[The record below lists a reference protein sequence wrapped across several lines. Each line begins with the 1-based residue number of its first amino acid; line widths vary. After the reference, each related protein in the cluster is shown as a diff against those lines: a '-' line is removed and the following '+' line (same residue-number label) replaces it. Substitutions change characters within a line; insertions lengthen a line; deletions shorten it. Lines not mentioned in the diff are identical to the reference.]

1 MSTRLDLTLQKHP
14 DHEEGIRLL
23 ASRDPSGNLK
33 YLDWGA
39 KVLASGQALA
49 GEIADVLELFHQF
62 AGHGI
67 RQHQRPGR
75 RAPIR
80 ISPDLYSYRPQDL
93 AGLRTNLFKLKRAQD
108 RKRKK
113 RERLY
118 RIQGEMEADVVYDSP
133 DLIVRHIKNKQASV
147 HYGLR
152 TQWCISML
160 REGHFEE
167 YETNNATFFFFERKT
182 PKDDEF
188 DKIALMMPRT
198 EDRNGEDD
206 GRAEAFTSTDRRVD
220 MMMLAKVHGP
230 RIFDIFREIYER
242 SVNYPGSDMARIY
255 SGSATLEQMTRAT
268 TDKVVLSRLK
278 SRELESFL
286 VAICCNDATPW
297 SILEEVLRGAPALS
311 KKHCRRDHFRRRYG
325 RNLLV
330 REVTA
335 AIVIHP
341 ATPID
346 VRERLVKDL
355 RRRHV
360 NVGSIRRTTNR
371 ARISVEYGPG
381 EQLIA
386 GRRVRRY
393 RRRRFTLTQI
403 RSHFRGLEGRLKR
416 AKKAVKKK
424 IAEKGKPKR
433 VRRGVATRGS
443 SGRYIS
449 AADLRRVR

>member
-1 MSTRLDLTLQKHP
+1 MSTRLDLVLQKYP
-14 DHEEGIRLL
+14 DHEGSICLL

-39 KVLASGQALA
+39 RILASGQALA
-49 GEIADVLELFHQF
+49 GEVADVLELFHRF
-62 AGHGI
+62 AGQWYGPRRGSRRERI
-67 RQHQRPGR
+67 R
-75 RAPIR
+75 
-80 ISPDLYSYRPQDL
+80 PDLYSYEPQEL
-93 AGLRTNLFKLKRAQD
+93 ANLRDALLKLKRAQD
-108 RKRKK
+108 RKRRK

-160 REGHFEE
+160 REGYFEE

-188 DKIALMMPRT
+188 DKVALMVPRT

-206 GRAEAFTSTDRRVD
+206 DRIEAFTSTDRRVD
-220 MMMLAKVHGP
+220 MMVLARVHGT
-230 RIFDIFREIYER
+230 RIFDIFREVYER
-242 SVNYPGSDMARIY
+242 SANYPGSDMACIY
-255 SGSATLEQMTRAT
+255 SGNATLEQLVRAM
-268 TDKVVLSRLK
+268 TDKGVISKLR
-278 SRELESFL
+278 SRELESLL

-297 SILEEVLRGAPALS
+297 PVLEEVLRRAPTLS

-341 ATPID
+341 ATPADI
-346 VRERLVKDL
+346 RERLIKDL
-355 RRRHV
+355 RQRHV
-360 NVGSIRRTTNR
+360 NVGSIRRTMDR

-381 EQLIA
+381 EHSIA
-386 GRRVRRY
+386 GRRVHRY
-393 RRRRFTLTQI
+393 RRRRFTLTQL
-403 RSHFRGLEGRLKR
+403 RSHVRGLEGRLKR
-416 AKKAVKKK
+416 TKKAIKKK
-424 IAEKGKPKR
+424 IAEKRKPKR
-433 VRRGVATRGS
+433 VRRGRGS
-443 SGRYIS
+443 SGR